1 MPSFSLILW
10 LQGKGGSKGV
20 AQLHSLLRM
29 REANMLGHNGGFN
42 APERCHLGAH
52 MFRPNF
58 PVELIDRMQS
68 RAYIGQF
75 SAEGDVFI
83 GACCI
88 LHISSIWYLEGMEGC
103 RSIKGGSH

>member
-1 MPSFSLILW
+1 MLW

-83 GACCI
+83 GGCCI
-88 LHISSIWYLEGMEGC
+88 SQ
-103 RSIKGGSH
+103 